1 MENESIVVNETLNN
15 ESHESLK
22 KEKSKWI
29 LTLKKIAKQLLN
41 YIIKTMNGMAYGLFA
56 TLIISVIFST
66 IGSLLI
72 NVDVSWIK
80 TIGDKIN
87 ALAIALKSLMGVGIG
102 IGVAFSLKFDGI
114 KLISISAAGGIATLV
129 TKSDPI
135 VAYLTIIA
143 AAEGTRLILRKKTP
157 IDIILIPL
165 LTSLIALLVALLIGN
180 PIASAM
186 TAIGNFLTTATTLQ
200 PFFMGIIL
208 SVVMGMCLTAPISS
222 AALAIAF
229 HLDGLAGGAAVVGC
243 CVQMLGFAIQGRKDN
258 NIGLTISTAI
268 GTSMLQFKNILKKPI
283 IWLPTIITS
292 AILGP
297 FSTLV
302 FKLHCDAS
310 GSGMGT
316 SGLVGQVAT
325 YSAMGNTPA
334 FWWGLIILEI
344 VLPIILVFLFDLLFR
359 KLKWIKEGDLTI

>member
-15 ESHESLK
+15 ETHESLK
-22 KEKSKWI
+22 KENSKWI

-186 TAIGNFLTTATTLQ
+186 TAIGNFLTTATTLTNR
-200 PFFMGIIL
+200 L
-208 SVVMGMCLTAPISS
+208 S
-222 AALAIAF
+222 F
-229 HLDGLAGGAAVVGC
+229 D
-243 CVQMLGFAIQGRKDN
+243 
-258 NIGLTISTAI
+258 
-268 GTSMLQFKNILKKPI
+268 KNKMK
-283 IWLPTIITS
+283 S
-292 AILGP
+292 
-297 FSTLV
+297 
-302 FKLHCDAS
+302 
-310 GSGMGT
+310 
-316 SGLVGQVAT
+316 
-325 YSAMGNTPA
+325 
-334 FWWGLIILEI
+334 
-344 VLPIILVFLFDLLFR
+344 
-359 KLKWIKEGDLTI
+359 